1 MSKLQLVIGNKN
13 YSSWSMR
20 PWVFMKATGIDFVE
34 HSVALFTDQW
44 RGEIA
49 ALSPSQLVPVLK
61 GWGSR
66 GL

>member
-1 MSKLQLVIGNKN
+1 
-13 YSSWSMR
+13 MR
-20 PWVFMKATGIDFVE
+20 PWLFMKATGIDFVE
-34 HSVALFTDQW
+34 HSVKLFTDQW
-44 RGEIA
+44 RAEIA